1 MALSS
6 GAYSGDVPRVEGLV
20 EFARPVD
27 MGERVGQGG
36 DATDVPPV
44 DVLIKRGVARRV
56 VHEHRQVRQQA
67 NVPLSD

>member
-20 EFARPVD
+20 EARPFN

-56 VHEHRQVRQQA
+56 VQEQRQVRQQA